1 MNQIIEY
8 VLTNVVCIRL
18 LVENYKDSDQPER
31 FVYSQVF
38 PFEYVP
44 DTIEHGQTFICCDVD
59 VQKSLNKTF
68 LIPVLYV
75 WVFTHKSKMKLPKG
89 GVRVDRLCSEIAKAV
104 NGSRC
109 YGLGEMDLYAVKRF
123 APVTDYQGKVMT
135 FQAKDFNRVSPT
147 GKHVPTNRKTG

>member
-1 MNQIIEY
+1 MQLEEFYDYKNQLMDDL
-8 VLTNVVCIRL
+8 LTNAEIIRL
-18 LVENYKDSDQPER
+18 LDDNYKDSDQPER

-89 GVRVDRLCSEIAKAV
+89 GCAWPWSRQGRWWVRGAFSPNARALP
-104 NGSRC
+104 RC
-109 YGLGEMDLYAVKRF
+109 RRQLRPSSGDCRPCA
-123 APVTDYQGKVMT
+123 
-135 FQAKDFNRVSPT
+135 
-147 GKHVPTNRKTG
+147 